1 MSTLAIAEVATRPTV
16 TRPRWQHVPST
27 RGPVARPH
35 HPGAPGGRPAVLPAP
50 LVRAAAPA
58 RVVVGEGLT
67 LTRRGLAVAVTL
79 FLGVAA
85 AAALTLVTS
94 FFGVS
99 NEPPAGWQP
108 TTAVTSAS

>member
-1 MSTLAIAEVATRPTV
+1 M
-16 TRPRWQHVPST
+16 
-27 RGPVARPH
+27 
-35 HPGAPGGRPAVLPAP
+35 LPAP

-85 AAALTLVTS
+85 AAALTLVTA